1 MIGTIK
7 LIIMSLQ
14 HVCVCV
20 CVCVCVFCRSIFDL
34 LLEQMPTFLLS
45 IATSL
50 YIGLQYSAK
59 I

>member
-20 CVCVCVFCRSIFDL
+20 YVCVFCRSIFDL